1 MALTGTMS
9 IMGLY
14 QWDNT
19 IFDLMQLPEGLDK
32 NALVN
37 IIITRF
43 ANLEIMYPNPEV
55 MKGLIGLWSLSSQYT
70 WSKLYET
77 LLMEYN
83 PLDNYDRT
91 ETRTLNSQA
100 SGTSADS
107 GTDTNTST
115 DSGSDTL
122 AGTESGQ
129 TSNSVDETN
138 KAQVAGFN
146 SSVDTFTDKEKH
158 TIDNDSTGNYSKQNG
173 ATTTYGKRNVASIQ
187 YGHNNANTYNK
198 SDSETIRARGNIGV
212 TSSMQLIQAQ
222 RELVAFNIYD
232 YIADDFKKRYCLM
245 VY

>member
-1 MALTGTMS
+1 MPLTGTMS

-91 ETRTLNSQA
+91 ETRTFNSQA

-122 AGTESGQ
+122 AGTESGN
-129 TSNSVDETN
+129 TSNSTDESNT
-138 KAQVAGFN
+138 AQVAGFN
-146 SSVDTFTDKEKH
+146 SSANTFTDKEKH
-158 TIDNDSTGNYSKQNG
+158 TIDNDSTGSYSKQNG
-173 ATTTYGKRNVASIQ
+173 ATTTYGKRNVASVQ

-198 SDSETIRARGNIGV
+198 NDSETIRARGNIGV